1 MATPGSEAS
10 DVLESST
17 DYSKYGITDV
27 PKFAVTT
34 ALGKTKT
41 FAGLYYKE
49 WIFLVISFLNI
60 STAVALTL
68 ARLVQVVEDDPK
80 SSDFTFGILLL
91 INAGF
96 CLFYVLHGVLRERV
110 YEIYAFMAAILV
122 VLFYCILEYAVF
134 NPSRRTDIKLGRLI
148 VACVMAPPNIIIAW
162 FVSRDFG
169 YLEFRIVGASQF
181 LQYLYRQAALFSC
194 LLKFD
199 LQATSSLVV
208 LALKDGTSM
217 SVLETVSL
225 AVGLPFSVLWC
236 LLGWVVLRRELKGG
250 AIAFAVIGLVKPGYY
265 LYKVITTYIDIRDG
279 IEPSQ
284 TITYSL
290 LAATALGLLV
300 WLMLM
305 WELTV
310 VYKSFGKG
318 LKEHTKDVLA
328 TETTG
333 LLSSNRK
340 KWRP

>member
-199 LQATSSLVV
+199 LQAT
-208 LALKDGTSM
+208 
-217 SVLETVSL
+217 
-225 AVGLPFSVLWC
+225 
-236 LLGWVVLRRELKGG
+236 LRRELKGG